1 MLTRTRNDDITWKRR
16 EQMAF
21 GITEQSDD
29 PEQLLI
35 AVFGKEFGGIDTGP
49 RKSKQIISLT
59 ESESRRR
66 GAIRLW

>member
-1 MLTRTRNDDITWKRR
+1 
-16 EQMAF
+16 MAF